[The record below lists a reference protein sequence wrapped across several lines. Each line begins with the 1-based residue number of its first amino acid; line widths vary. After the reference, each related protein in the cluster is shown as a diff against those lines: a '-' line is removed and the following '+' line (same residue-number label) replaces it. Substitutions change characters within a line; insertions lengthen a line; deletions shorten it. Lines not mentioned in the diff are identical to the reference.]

1 MTDSLPKQWFYG
13 YMLYALVAF
22 ILAALM
28 NLVGDTN
35 ELPDW
40 LYTLL
45 VLSVGFAL
53 GKAHGLLSS
62 VINLKTKEARDTLS
76 KPPHNPTHSCYIDSV
91 VVERK

>member
-1 MTDSLPKQWFYG
+1 MTDSLSKQWLYG
-13 YMLYALVAF
+13 YILYALVAF
-22 ILAALM
+22 YLAALM
-28 NLVGDTN
+28 DLVGDTN

-62 VINLKTKEARDTLS
+62 VINLKQKKRVTHYQNPHTTPHTLVIL
-76 KPPHNPTHSCYIDSV
+76 TV
-91 VVERK
+91 